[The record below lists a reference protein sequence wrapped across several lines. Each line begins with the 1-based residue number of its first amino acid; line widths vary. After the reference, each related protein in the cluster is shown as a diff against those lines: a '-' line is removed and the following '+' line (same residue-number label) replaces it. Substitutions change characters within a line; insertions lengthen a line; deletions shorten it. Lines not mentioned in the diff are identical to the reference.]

1 MPSLKTWLMAARLR
15 TLPLSV
21 SGILMGSALALNDGL
36 FKWDIFI
43 LALVATLGFQVLSN
57 FANDYGDGVK
67 GTDNE
72 DRVGPARAMQSGLMT
87 PKDLIRGMIVV
98 TIVTLAAVIVLIY
111 VSFGMDQ
118 IGLSLVF
125 LGLGIAAIIAAVKY
139 TVGSSAYGYKGL
151 GDVFVFLFFGI
162 VGVLGCYFLYAQQL
176 YVIHVLPAITVGLLA
191 TVVLHLNNMR
201 DREADQKVGKRTLA
215 VILGKNGAVLYHG
228 FLLGTAML
236 SWCVYLIFSNLAA
249 IKYSTLLLFIPL
261 CVHWVLVFKTKEH
274 PLLDPELKKVALI
287 TFGLALLFFVLTAI

>member
-1 MPSLKTWLMAARLR
+1 MPSLKSWLIAARLR

-21 SGILMGSALALNDGL
+21 SGILMGSALALNDDL
-36 FKWDIFI
+36 FQWDIFV

-98 TIVTLAAVIVLIY
+98 TIATLAAVIVLIY
-111 VSFGMDQ
+111 VSFGIDQ

-125 LGLGIAAIIAAVKY
+125 LGLGIAAMIAAVKY
-139 TVGSSAYGYKGL
+139 TVGNSAYGYKGL

-162 VGVLGCYFLYAQQL
+162 VGVLGCYFLYTQQL
-176 YVIHVLPAITVGLLA
+176 YVIHVLPAITIGLLA

-215 VILGKNGAVLYHG
+215 VILGKNSAVLYHG

-236 SWCVYLIFSNLAA
+236 SWCVYLLISKQLMSV
-249 IKYSTLLLFIPL
+249 YSTLIFLIPM
-261 CVHWVLVFKTKEH
+261 CFHWGVVLKTKNH
-274 PLLDPELKKVALI
+274 PLLDPELKKVA
-287 TFGLALLFFVLTAI
+287 

>member
-1 MPSLKTWLMAARLR
+1 MPSLKSWLIAARLR

-21 SGILMGSALALNDGL
+21 SGILMGSALALNDDL
-36 FKWDIFI
+36 FQWDIFV

-98 TIVTLAAVIVLIY
+98 TIATLAAVIVLIY
-111 VSFGMDQ
+111 VSFGIDQ

-125 LGLGIAAIIAAVKY
+125 LGLGIAAMIAAVKY
-139 TVGSSAYGYKGL
+139 TVGNSAYGYKGL

-162 VGVLGCYFLYAQQL
+162 VGVLGCYFLYTQQL
-176 YVIHVLPAITVGLLA
+176 YVIHVLPAITIGLLA

-215 VILGKNGAVLYHG
+215 VILGKNSAVLYHG

-236 SWCVYLIFSNLAA
+236 SWCVYLLISKQLMSV
-249 IKYSTLLLFIPL
+249 YSTLIFLIPM
-261 CVHWVLVFKTKEH
+261 CVHWGVVLKTKNH

-287 TFGLALLFFVLTAI
+287 TFGLALLFFLLNLR

>member
-1 MPSLKTWLMAARLR
+1 MPSLKSWLIAARLR

-21 SGILMGSALALNDGL
+21 SGILMGSALALNDDL
-36 FKWDIFI
+36 FQWDIFV

-98 TIVTLAAVIVLIY
+98 TIATLAAVIVLIY
-111 VSFGMDQ
+111 VSFGIDQ

-125 LGLGIAAIIAAVKY
+125 LGLGIAAMIAAVKY
-139 TVGSSAYGYKGL
+139 TVGNSAYGYKGL

-162 VGVLGCYFLYAQQL
+162 VGVLGCYFLYTQQL
-176 YVIHVLPAITVGLLA
+176 YVIHVLPAITIGLLA

-215 VILGKNGAVLYHG
+215 VILGKNSAVLYHG

-236 SWCVYLIFSNLAA
+236 SWCVYLLSSKQLMSV
-249 IKYSTLLLFIPL
+249 YSTLIFLIPM
-261 CVHWVLVFKTKEH
+261 CVHWGVVLKTKNH

-287 TFGLALLFFVLTAI
+287 TFGLALLFFLLNLR

>member
-1 MPSLKTWLMAARLR
+1 MPSLKSWLIAARLR

-21 SGILMGSALALNDGL
+21 SGILMGSALALNDDL
-36 FKWDIFI
+36 FQWDIFV

-98 TIVTLAAVIVLIY
+98 TIATLAAVIVLIY
-111 VSFGMDQ
+111 VSFGIDQ

-125 LGLGIAAIIAAVKY
+125 LGLGIAAMIAAVKY
-139 TVGSSAYGYKGL
+139 TVGNSAYGYKGL

-162 VGVLGCYFLYAQQL
+162 VGVLGCYFLYTQQL
-176 YVIHVLPAITVGLLA
+176 YVIHVLPAITIGLLA

-215 VILGKNGAVLYHG
+215 VILGKNSAVLYHG

-236 SWCVYLIFSNLAA
+236 SWCVYLLISKQLMSV
-249 IKYSTLLLFIPL
+249 YSTLIFLIPM
-261 CVHWVLVFKTKEH
+261 CFHWGVVLKTKNH

-287 TFGLALLFFVLTAI
+287 TFGLALLFFLLNLR

>member
-1 MPSLKTWLMAARLR
+1 MAARLR

-21 SGILMGSALALNDGL
+21 SGILMGSALALNDDL
-36 FKWDIFI
+36 FQWDIFV

-98 TIVTLAAVIVLIY
+98 TIATLAAVIVLIY
-111 VSFGMDQ
+111 VSFGIDQ

-125 LGLGIAAIIAAVKY
+125 LGLGIAAMIAAVKY
-139 TVGSSAYGYKGL
+139 TVGNSAYGYRGL

-176 YVIHVLPAITVGLLA
+176 HLIHVLPAITIGLLA

-215 VILGKNGAVLYHG
+215 VILGKNSAVLYHG

-236 SWCVYLIFSNLAA
+236 SWCVYLLISKQLMSV
-249 IKYSTLLLFIPL
+249 YSTLIFLIPM
-261 CVHWVLVFKTKEH
+261 CVHWGVVLKTKNH

-287 TFGLALLFFVLTAI
+287 TFGLALLFFLLNLW